1 MINILC
7 YGDSN
12 TFGSIPMANKR
23 YSIDER
29 WTGILQNILGS
40 DYRIIEEGLGGRT
53 TVFDDP
59 FEPGRNGIAYIGIA
73 LETHKPLDLVI
84 LSLGTNDVKAHF
96 SATSNLIAK
105 GMKRLIF
112 KIRNNEDPMGY
123 EKPEILLLAPPSVG
137 NKVDIVNDFSGF
149 TQNSVQISK
158 ELAYK
163 YKLLAEQEKV
173 HFFDL
178 GSIVKPSEKDQI
190 HLDKESHKIIAE
202 NLAREI
208 KNIFNK

>member
-23 YSIDER
+23 YSINER
-29 WTGILQNILGS
+29 WTGILQHILGNN
-40 DYRIIEEGLGGRT
+40 YRIIEEGLGGRT

-59 FEPGRNGIAYIGIA
+59 FEHGRNGMAYIEIA

-105 GMKRLIF
+105 GIKRIIF
-112 KIRNNEDPMGY
+112 KIRNSEDPMEY
-123 EKPEILLLAPPSVG
+123 KKPEILLLAPPPIG
-137 NKVDIVNDFSGF
+137 DKVDIVNNFSGF
-149 TQNSVQISK
+149 NQNSVKISK
-158 ELAYK
+158 ELAEK

-173 HFFDL
+173 YFFDL
-178 GSIVKPSEKDQI
+178 GSIVKSSEKDQI

>member
-29 WTGILQNILGS
+29 WTGRLQYILGN

-59 FEPGRNGIAYIGIA
+59 FEPGRNGIAYIEIA

-84 LSLGTNDVKAHF
+84 LALGTNDVKVHF
-96 SATSNLIAK
+96 SATSNLITK
-105 GMKRLIF
+105 GIKRLIG
-112 KIRNNEDPMGY
+112 KIRNNNDTMGY
-123 EKPEILLLAPPSVG
+123 KKPEILLLAPPPIG
-137 NKVDIVNDFSGF
+137 DKVDIVNDFSGF
-149 TQNSVQISK
+149 NENSVNISK
-158 ELAYK
+158 ELASK

-173 HFFDL
+173 YFFDL
-178 GSIVKPSEKDQI
+178 GSIVQPSEEDQI
-190 HLDKESHKIIAE
+190 HLDRESHKIIAE

>member
-12 TFGSIPMANKR
+12 TFGFIPTLNKR

-29 WTGILQNILGS
+29 WTGILQNILGN
-40 DYRIIEEGLGGRT
+40 DYRVIEEGLCGRT

-59 FEPGRNGIAYIGIA
+59 FEPGRNGMAYIEIA
-73 LETHKPLDLVI
+73 LDTHKPLDLVI
-84 LSLGTNDVKAHF
+84 LSLGTNDVKVHF
-96 SATSNLIAK
+96 SATSNLITE
-105 GMKRLIF
+105 GIKRIIF
-112 KIRNNEDPMGY
+112 KIRNSEDSMEY
-123 EKPEILLLAPPSVG
+123 KKPEILLLAPPPVG
-137 NKVDIVNDFSGF
+137 EKVHALYDFSGF
-149 TQNSVQISK
+149 NQNSIKISK
-158 ELAYK
+158 ELAAK

-178 GSIVKPSEKDQI
+178 GSIVKFTEEDQV

-202 NLAREI
+202 NLAMEI

>member
-29 WTGILQNILGS
+29 WTGILQNILGN

-59 FEPGRNGIAYIGIA
+59 FEPGRNGIAYIEIS

-112 KIRNNEDPMGY
+112 KIRNSEDPMGY
-123 EKPEILLLAPPSVG
+123 KKPEILLLAPPPVG
-137 NKVDIVNDFSGF
+137 DKVDIVNDFSGF
-149 TQNSVQISK
+149 TQNSVKISK
-158 ELAYK
+158 ELASK

-178 GSIVKPSEKDQI
+178 GSIVKASEKDQI

-202 NLAREI
+202 NLAIEI